1 MTNHFIVNTAAFQNK
16 KTAVEQVKYVKV
28 AQNLGFEAIEIRSEL
43 LNGSKQ
49 ELQDI
54 AQIAKT
60 NKYKVYYSVGDV
72 LFNKQ
77 QLNSK
82 LSVYLEQM
90 HELGATHLKMNLGE
104 FNPTNDGWYQELKGI
119 LDGSFKLYIE
129 DNQTPIESD
138 LYQTKAFLEQG
149 SSLGIKY
156 CFDIANWSWLAA
168 DVYTA
173 AKALADFTEYIH
185 LKNIRTIGNQKV
197 VTSLTTGELNWREI
211 LAMLPQANY
220 FGFEYAAKSEQLE
233 SDLQLV
239 KQLTS

>member
-60 NKYKVYYSVGDV
+60 NKYKVYYSVGDI

-149 SSLGIKY
+149 SSLGIRY
-156 CFDIANWSWLAA
+156 CFDIANWS
-168 DVYTA
+168 
-173 AKALADFTEYIH
+173 
-185 LKNIRTIGNQKV
+185 
-197 VTSLTTGELNWREI
+197 
-211 LAMLPQANY
+211 
-220 FGFEYAAKSEQLE
+220 
-233 SDLQLV
+233 
-239 KQLTS
+239 